1 MQMERMVPVV
11 QVINDHVHDVLLV
24 DGRDELRVRERR
36 RAVCGVV
43 PEVREE
49 TGRLRERLP

>member
-1 MQMERMVPVV
+1 MQMERVVSVV
-11 QVINDHVHDVLLV
+11 QIVDNHVHDMALV
-24 DGRDELRVRERR
+24 HSRDELRVRERR